1 MKKFVLLIAA
11 LMLLIL
17 SPSHSATS
25 EERVGE
31 IMDKI
36 SAHFDNLKDATA
48 DITIDYNLY
57 LFGCS
62 GNRRMQGKGW
72 WKYPDKI
79 KSTMDGITYFAKG
92 NRIRKIDEKGKRL
105 YIRMLNSVNFAPG
118 FHPGLI
124 PYNFYLT
131 LLQDGEEEIIIKGIP
146 KPGTLKNVTKV
157 IFHID
162 PKEYLIRYLDIT
174 VINDRLS
181 GKMYIDY
188 EKIDGIWV
196 PVGFHGKSAIELAS
210 NMLVGLGIKLK
221 GENIKLN
228 TGLPDKIFNPGF

>member
-1 MKKFVLLIAA
+1 MRKTVVLITA
-11 LMLLIL
+11 LMLFTI
-17 SPSHSATS
+17 SPTYSVTS
-25 EERVGE
+25 QERVGE

-36 SAHFDNLKDATA
+36 SAHFNNLKNATA

-79 KSTMDGITYFAKG
+79 KAVMDGVTYFAKG
-92 NRIRKIDEKGKRL
+92 NRIRKIDEKGRKH
-105 YIRMLNSVNFAPG
+105 YIKMLNSINFAPG

-124 PYNFYLT
+124 PYNFNLT
-131 LLQDGEEEIIIKGIP
+131 LLEDGKEDIVIEGIP

-162 PKEYLIRYLDIT
+162 PQDYLIRYLDIT

-196 PVGFHGKSAIELAS
+196 PVGFHGKSAIELSS
-210 NMLVGLGIKLK
+210 NILVGLGITLK